1 MQANLTRYEEMM
13 SFLPWYYQDS
23 KIMQGIMHGDA
34 EEIEAIRADIEF
46 IFSQFYIDTATESGV
61 ALWEKELGIT
71 PISGAT
77 LELRKAQIKA
87 KLQRPAIMTPK
98 QIQSIANLFTKS
110 GGAVVTEVP
119 GSYHFHIKIP
129 FGDLLWPAEMK
140 EAIREAKPAHLGFDV
155 ALKWG
160 RLFLLNSSGG
170 VERVEI
176 PGKSWIEKRP
186 YIVFDT
192 GLNASGAI
200 EKISRTQTTRQQH
213 SSYIFKSGT
222 TNGRLRLNNAGEFSR
237 EEKDLGGNVTERW
250 NVFCGSRLNSRASP
264 TLNDS
269 PTREQSKTY
278 HKAEW
283 KEVINR
289 HGNALNAAGGGTR
302 KNWTTETT
310 TSRTEKRFTRPGYAL
325 NRMGSIT
332 TAWRDVGHD
341 VQLKDVLF
349 GGCTLNGGKPMQAQR
364 QHEETSTKSWT
375 IFSGSRL
382 NARERPVTNRSNPQ
396 QQYSTVTRCWTESV
410 ATFGGCTLNGGMRTN
425 SGKPE
430 SVARIVHVPVWREVV
445 TRHGGTILN
454 ASKHSIKTL
463 EIPHSTPG
471 RTEKRFRPERG
482 TLLNGKAVMGYFT
495 I

>member
-1 MQANLTRYEEMM
+1 M
-13 SFLPWYYQDS
+13 
-23 KIMQGIMHGDA
+23 
-34 EEIEAIRADIEF
+34 
-46 IFSQFYIDTATESGV
+46 
-61 ALWEKELGIT
+61 
-71 PISGAT
+71 
-77 LELRKAQIKA
+77 
-87 KLQRPAIMTPK
+87 
-98 QIQSIANLFTKS
+98 
-110 GGAVVTEVP
+110 
-119 GSYHFHIKIP
+119 
-129 FGDLLWPAEMK
+129 
-140 EAIREAKPAHLGFDV
+140 
-155 ALKWG
+155 KWG

-176 PGKSWIEKRP
+176 TGKSWIEKRP

-200 EKISRTQTTRQQH
+200 ETIERTQTTRQQH

-237 EEKDLGGNVTERW
+237 EEKDLGGNITERW
-250 NVFCGSRLNSRASP
+250 SVFCGSRMNSRASP
-264 TLNDS
+264 TLNDA
-269 PTREQSKTY
+269 PTTEQSKTY

-325 NRMGSIT
+325 NQMGNTT

-349 GGCTLNGGKPMQAQR
+349 GGCTLNGGKPIQAQR

-396 QQYSTVTRCWTESV
+396 QQYSTATRRWTESV
-410 ATFGGCTLNGGMRTN
+410 ATFGGCTLNGSMRTN

-430 SVARIVHVPVWREVV
+430 SVTRIVHVPVWRKVV

-454 ASKHSIKTL
+454 ASKHSTKTL